1 MTESAPLSKA
11 GSFVFVSLGCPARI
25 GQAVDLAVAGG
36 VTTLWL
42 DPALDQVPGAA
53 ARPGGPG
60 HLATVA
66 AVPDAGAGP
75 VEMLRLSAVGMFG
88 LRSAEPELTDLFP
101 GLRVLARSEVA
112 IIPPAEL
119 SDRLAALPMP
129 LRLVIDAPG
138 AERSV
143 LDALDRD
150 GLIDEVEEISIRC
163 GSGVFFAGALDA
175 ARFGTWA
182 AQNGFDEIA
191 TGGADPD
198 WPEILARRTAPTR
211 EIARMSRRLMQAEQ
225 KLRASEAEREGLARQ
240 LQGQGAVLADRESAL
255 GKAVFALSRLDQ
267 RVVDAETGLDQRA
280 RDLAALADEL
290 GAAETRN
297 AQIADQLP
305 ARQAAY
311 EAAIGELEA
320 RIADL
325 QDQLASVAADRD
337 TALSKA
343 AFALN
348 SLDQRVAEADANFDR
363 RSQELARLSAELAEA
378 EARSAALADEG
389 LAARTAHEAAIG
401 KATEAMVGLEARIA
415 GLQDELA
422 AVAADRDAQTA
433 EVARL
438 QGCLGDAEA
447 AHEAAIAKATE
458 AMVGME
464 ARIAGL
470 QDELAAVAADRDAQ
484 TAEVARLQGSLGDAE
499 AAHEAAIAKATEA
512 IEESE
517 AKAAAVRDAL
527 ASMTV
532 ERDEARAELSGSRE
546 ALAKMAQ
553 DRDGLQALA
562 NDLQLRLNTRKTEH
576 AELRAR
582 FDAHSAELERTRSD
596 LVAAHDL
603 ANGLQAERDAALDR
617 VTVIETDTAATI
629 ADLETSV
636 ARLSGELAASV
647 KKTTELEA
655 VLTEERA
662 ARDATAS
669 QLDHLKAELE
679 ETRAGA
685 AALAARQEG
694 TQAQVDDLSA
704 RLAARRSEQ
713 TELRSRYDA
722 LAGELAEARARLADG
737 AAQQGKLDAEL
748 AKTRGEVAS
757 LREGNAKLDTVR
769 TELRQRLEAQ
779 AAALTEAQ
787 ATAKAAQT
795 ANAGLK
801 TEADAAAKRLK
812 ELEHRLSVARDDLR
826 RSEGQVDLIKDL
838 LLREASL

>member
-1 MTESAPLSKA
+1 
-11 GSFVFVSLGCPARI
+11 
-25 GQAVDLAVAGG
+25 
-36 VTTLWL
+36 
-42 DPALDQVPGAA
+42 
-53 ARPGGPG
+53 
-60 HLATVA
+60 
-66 AVPDAGAGP
+66 
-75 VEMLRLSAVGMFG
+75 MLRLSAVGMFG

-101 GLRVLARSEVA
+101 GLRVVARSEVA
-112 IIPPAEL
+112 TIPPAEL

-182 AQNGFDEIA
+182 AQNGLDEIA

-348 SLDQRVAEADANFDR
+348 SLDQRVAEADANVDR

-389 LAARTAHEAAIG
+389 LAARTAHEAAIA
-401 KATEAMVGLEARIA
+401 KATEAMVVLEARIAGLQDELAAANAAFDAAQARAAEDVSGLEARIT

-438 QGCLGDAEA
+438 QGILGDAEVA
-447 AHEAAIAKATE
+447 QEEAIAKATE
-458 AMVGME
+458 AMVGLE

-562 NDLQLRLNTRKTEH
+562 NDLQLRLNTRKTEQ

>member
-1 MTESAPLSKA
+1 
-11 GSFVFVSLGCPARI
+11 
-25 GQAVDLAVAGG
+25 
-36 VTTLWL
+36 
-42 DPALDQVPGAA
+42 
-53 ARPGGPG
+53 
-60 HLATVA
+60 
-66 AVPDAGAGP
+66 
-75 VEMLRLSAVGMFG
+75 MLRLSAVDMFG

-280 RDLAALADEL
+280 RDLVALADEL

-297 AQIADQLP
+297 AQIADELL

-311 EAAIGELEA
+311 EAAISEMEA

-348 SLDQRVAEADANFDR
+348 SLDQRVSEADADSDR

-378 EARSAALADEG
+378 EARSAALADEV
-389 LAARTAHEAAIG
+389 LAARTAHEAAIA

-422 AVAADRDAQTA
+422 AVAADRDTQTA
-433 EVARL
+433 EVGRL
-438 QGCLGDAEA
+438 QGSLGDAEI

-458 AMVGME
+458 AMVGLE
-464 ARIAGL
+464 ARIADL

-484 TAEVARLQGSLGDAE
+484 TAEVARVQGSLGDAEVAQEAAIAKATEAMVGLEARIAGLQDQLAAVAADRDAQTTEFARLKGSLGDAE
-499 AAHEAAIAKATEA
+499 AAHEAAQARATEA

-517 AKAAAVRDAL
+517 AKVAAARDAL

-546 ALAKMAQ
+546 ALAKMGQ

-562 NDLQLRLNTRKTEH
+562 NDLQLRLNTRKTEQ

-596 LVAAHDL
+596 LLAAHDL

-617 VTVIETDTAATI
+617 VTVIETDTATTI

-647 KKTTELEA
+647 KKTTELET

-669 QLDHLKAELE
+669 ELDHLKAELE

-748 AKTRGEVAS
+748 AKARGEVAS